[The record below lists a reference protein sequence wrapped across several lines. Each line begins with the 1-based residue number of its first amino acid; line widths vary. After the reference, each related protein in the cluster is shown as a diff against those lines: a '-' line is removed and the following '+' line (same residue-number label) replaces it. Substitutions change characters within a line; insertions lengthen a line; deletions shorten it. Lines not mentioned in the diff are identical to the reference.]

1 MFVSM
6 RNPNHSICKNVLL
19 FCGILVV
26 YSIIIP
32 RLAAV
37 FGDENGARFVVPS
50 FASQGANKNV
60 SNKGSFSP
68 STPSGIEE
76 AISTGE
82 ESEEEDALAEA
93 NIDVTLGEKG
103 DSSLHAPYDVF
114 KENGHYFVD
123 WDDPDVVLVF
133 TGMTNGYIEPCGCA
147 GMDRMKGGLSRR
159 QSFLKTLRNEKDW
172 NVVAIDTGQ
181 ITTGFGVQEELKF
194 DMAMNAFQI
203 MQYDAIGI
211 GEGELRFPAYFLLT
225 YTTPTSSSTPS
236 LFTSAN
242 IGVYGYH
249 PTYTLPYKII
259 ERGGKKICITS
270 VVSNRDQ
277 QGNLDENILYSS
289 PEKKLS
295 ELEKERR
302 FVRFLRSNRSWL

>member
-1 MFVSM
+1 MFGCTI
-6 RNPNHSICKNVLL
+6 NPSNPMCKNVLL
-19 FCGILVV
+19 ICGVLVV
-26 YSIIIP
+26 YSIVVP
-32 RLAAV
+32 RIATV
-37 FGDENGARFVVPS
+37 FGDENGARFVAPS
-50 FASQGANKNV
+50 FVSQGGGKEMNSQK
-60 SNKGSFSP
+60 SSFS
-68 STPSGIEE
+68 SASSGIEE
-76 AISTGE
+76 AISSGGE
-82 ESEEEDALAEA
+82 PEEEDVLADA
-93 NIDVTLGEKG
+93 NLDVTLGEQG
-103 DSSLHAPYDVF
+103 NSSLHAPYDVF

-123 WDDPDVVLVF
+123 WEDPDVVLVF

-159 QSFLKTLRNEKDW
+159 QSFLKTLRNEKGW

-259 ERGGKKICITS
+259 ERGGKKVCITS
-270 VVSNRDQ
+270 VVCNSNQ
-277 QGNLDENILYSS
+277 QGNLDENILFSY
-289 PEKKLS
+289 L
-295 ELEKERR
+295 
-302 FVRFLRSNRSWL
+302 